1 MLFAEHE
8 GDIFVGMIGGDR
20 RRQSPM
26 PYGRREKPKRAQR
39 EGEEEEEEERE
50 TRECVTQREKKTGW
64 HANLYVVEVR
74 EKSERKA
81 FVSGEFV
88 AGFDW
93 LIW

>member
-26 PYGRREKPKRAQR
+26 PYGRREKPKGAQR
-39 EGEEEEEEERE
+39 EEEEEEERE
-50 TRECVTQREKKTGW
+50 TRECVTQREKKSGW